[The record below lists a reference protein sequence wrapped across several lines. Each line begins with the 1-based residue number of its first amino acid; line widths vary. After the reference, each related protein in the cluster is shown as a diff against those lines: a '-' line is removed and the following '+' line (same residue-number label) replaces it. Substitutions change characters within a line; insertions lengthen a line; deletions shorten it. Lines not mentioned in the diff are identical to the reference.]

1 MSLRNVQYICSGIAP
16 PSFFLS
22 CVCQLKDKL
31 NETKAAK
38 KAIKEQEKG
47 TGNGLVGGR
56 LISRFDQQEKSK
68 VGDWAHTLKIQ
79 WLRTDL
85 IWMLWIQFEYSC
97 L

>member
-1 MSLRNVQYICSGIAP
+1 
-16 PSFFLS
+16 
-22 CVCQLKDKL
+22 
-31 NETKAAK
+31 
-38 KAIKEQEKG
+38 
-47 TGNGLVGGR
+47 VGGR